1 MNRANK
7 INQVLKLREL
17 ANSEYRLGNNAAGKA
32 AMAKAAELMAAHG
45 ITRAELAQAAGQQRT
60 PAGPARAAQT
70 GSGSIKT
77 QHVEIKWER
86 SSVTVNGRPAHT
98 EQEVVQILAE
108 EFFGS
113 FMKQFF
119 G

>member
-32 AMAKAAELMAAHG
+32 AMAKAVELMDRHG

-60 PAGPARAAQT
+60 PAGPARTAQT

-77 QHVEIKWER
+77 QHVEIKREK
-86 SSVTVNGRPAHT
+86 SSVTVRR
-98 EQEVVQILAE
+98 ILRKFYE
-108 EFFGS
+108 TVFWLIGS
-113 FMKQFF
+113 LMLLVP
-119 G
+119 

>member
-1 MNRANK
+1 M
-7 INQVLKLREL
+7 LKLREL

-32 AMAKAAELMAAHG
+32 AMAKAVELMDRHG

-60 PAGPARAAQT
+60 PAGPARAAQ
-70 GSGSIKT
+70 SGSIKT
-77 QHVEIKWER
+77 QHVEIEWEKT
-86 SSVTVNGRPAHT
+86 SVTVNGRPVQN
-98 EQEVVQILAE
+98 EQEAVQILAE